1 MKTIAWERAPQIVLR
16 KSPKEMEQGQ
26 YICDFSEGGVHA
38 IKRVRTHTHTHTHKH
53 VYIYFAEGFCQSQG
67 AVIVKDFNASL
78 AMRRYKN

>member
-1 MKTIAWERAPQIVLR
+1 MKTIAWERAPQIALR

-26 YICDFSEGGVHA
+26 YICDFREGGVYA
-38 IKRVRTHTHTHTHKH
+38 IKHTHTHTHTHTH
-53 VYIYFAEGFCQSQG
+53 IYFAEGFCQSQG